1 MKTKVNIV
9 IAEDH
14 PIFCEGLLNALARYP
29 EFVVMDVVKRG
40 DEVLNKVTSL
50 QPDVLILDINLPQ
63 KNGIQILQVL
73 KNQISDIKVLI
84 LSMYH
89 PIDLKINPKHDFFHG
104 FVSKSSDW
112 DVLILALNEVLSD
125 RFYWD
130 PNVQLNEPVKDVF
143 ISQLKLS
150 ARELEILELLRQGL
164 NNKEISEHLH
174 LSELTVKTHR
184 KNIMF
189 KTESKNLADLLRK
202 F

>member
-1 MKTKVNIV
+1 
-9 IAEDH
+9 
-14 PIFCEGLLNALARYP
+14 
-29 EFVVMDVVKRG
+29 
-40 DEVLNKVTSL
+40 
-50 QPDVLILDINLPQ
+50 
-63 KNGIQILQVL
+63 
-73 KNQISDIKVLI
+73 
-84 LSMYH
+84 
-89 PIDLKINPKHDFFHG
+89 
-104 FVSKSSDW
+104 
-112 DVLILALNEVLSD
+112 VLILALNEVLSD

-164 NNKEISEHLH
+164 NNKEISERLH

>member
-1 MKTKVNIV
+1 MKTKFNIV

-40 DEVLNKVTSL
+40 DEVLNKVSSL

-89 PIDLKINPKHDFFHG
+89 PIDLKINPKYDFFHG

-125 RFYWD
+125 RFYLD

-143 ISQLKLS
+143 IAQLKLS

>member
-1 MKTKVNIV
+1 MKPTINIL

-14 PIFCEGLLNALARYP
+14 PIFCEGLITALAQYP
-29 EFVVMDVVKRG
+29 QFVVVDVAKRG
-40 DEVLNKVTSL
+40 DEVLEKLKNNSI
-50 QPDVLILDINLPQ
+50 DVLILDINLPQ
-63 KNGIQILQVL
+63 KNGIQVLQVI
-73 KNQISDIKVLI
+73 KNSFASLKVLV

-89 PIDLKINPKHDFFHG
+89 PLDLKINPKYDFFHG

-112 DVLILALNEVLSD
+112 DVLISGLNEVVVGK
-125 RFYWD
+125 FFWD
-130 PNVQLNEPVKDVF
+130 PNVLMHEPIKDVF
-143 ISQLKLS
+143 IAQLNLS
-150 ARELEILELLRQGL
+150 SRELEILELLRQGL
-164 NNKEISEHLH
+164 NNKDISIRLH

>member
-14 PIFCEGLLNALARYP
+14 PIFCEGLVNALARYP

-89 PIDLKINPKHDFFHG
+89 PIDLKINPKYDFFHG

-164 NNKEISEHLH
+164 NNKEISVRLH

>member
-1 MKTKVNIV
+1 MRTKVNIV

-89 PIDLKINPKHDFFHG
+89 PIDLKINPKYDFFHG

-164 NNKEISEHLH
+164 NNKEISVRLH

>member
-14 PIFCEGLLNALARYP
+14 PIFCEGLLQALARYP
-29 EFVVMDVVKRG
+29 EFIVLDVVKRG
-40 DEVLNKVTSL
+40 DEVLDKVIL
-50 QPDVLILDINLPQ
+50 HQPNVLILDINLPQ

-73 KNQISDIKVLI
+73 KNQFSNLKVLV

-89 PIDLKINPKHDFFHG
+89 PIDLKINPKYDFFHG

-164 NNKEISEHLH
+164 NNKEISERLH
-174 LSELTVKTHR
+174 LSELTIKTHR

>member
-1 MKTKVNIV
+1 MKPTIKIL

-14 PIFCEGLLNALARYP
+14 PIFCEGLLTALAQYP
-29 EFVVMDVVKRG
+29 QFVVVDVAKRG
-40 DEVLNKVTSL
+40 DEVLEKLKNHPV
-50 QPDVLILDINLPQ
+50 DVLILDINLPQ
-63 KNGIQILQVL
+63 KNGIQVLQIIKSSFAEL
-73 KNQISDIKVLI
+73 KVLV

-89 PIDLKINPKHDFFHG
+89 PIDLKINPKYDFFHG

-112 DVLILALNEVLSD
+112 DVLISGLNEVVAGN
-125 RFYWD
+125 FYWD
-130 PNVQLNEPVKDVF
+130 PSVLLHDPVKDVF
-143 ISQLKLS
+143 IAQLNLS
-150 ARELEILELLRQGL
+150 SRELEILELLRQGL
-164 NNKEISEHLH
+164 NNKDISIRLH

>member
-1 MKTKVNIV
+1 MKPTIKIL

-14 PIFCEGLLNALARYP
+14 PIFCEGLLTALAQYP
-29 EFVVMDVVKRG
+29 QFVVVDVAKRG
-40 DEVLNKVTSL
+40 DEVLEKLKNHPV
-50 QPDVLILDINLPQ
+50 DVLILDINLPQ
-63 KNGIQILQVL
+63 KNGIQVLQIIKSSFAEL
-73 KNQISDIKVLI
+73 KVLV

-89 PIDLKINPKHDFFHG
+89 PIDLKINPKYDFFHG

-112 DVLILALNEVLSD
+112 DVLISGLNEVVAGN
-125 RFYWD
+125 FYWD
-130 PNVQLNEPVKDVF
+130 PSVLLQDPVKDVF
-143 ISQLKLS
+143 IAQLNLS
-150 ARELEILELLRQGL
+150 SRELEILELLRQGL
-164 NNKEISEHLH
+164 NNKDISIRLH